1 MNRAESSR
9 YPARVPDS
17 LAALGLV
24 PPALRLPLP
33 GGGPQSA
40 AEVIDRI
47 VAATP
52 GREALVGRNGRFSY
66 AELDRAA
73 NRAANA
79 LAALGVAPGARV
91 AVCLPNDVHL
101 PILFLA
107 TQRLGALWVGVNRLL
122 APPEKAHLLRDSGAH
137 VYVTLASLADEIAA
151 QAELPELAHVIGV
164 SPGAGDCAWAARC
177 AAASEAR
184 PDVAN
189 DPFAPAAIAYTS
201 GTTGLPKG
209 AVHSAHNLLLP
220 GTISHLTRRVP
231 EGTRQGAVLPLTILN
246 LIVLEVLAPWID
258 GRTVVAIDRTDP
270 LGLAGWIRSER
281 VGAFSGV
288 PTIFHDL
295 LTHPEVK
302 AADLASL
309 VAPGVG
315 GSDVPPEL
323 VRLYR
328 ERFGRGVGIGY
339 GMTEA
344 PTAVTWSDGSVP
356 PGPGLCGKPLP
367 QVEVEIV
374 GDAGRALPAGEV
386 GEITVRA
393 ARSGPYAGVYTPMLG
408 YWRKPEA
415 TQQALRDGRYHT
427 GDLGE
432 LGADGN
438 LYIRG
443 RRGELI
449 LRGGANVYPA
459 EVERALQEHADVE
472 FAAVF
477 GVADERLGERVVAVV
492 QPKPGRAAPA
502 EDALRAFCAERIA
515 RYKLPD
521 RIASVA
527 ALPRNAMGKILKREL
542 RRLFDAA

>member
-1 MNRAESSR
+1 M
-9 YPARVPDS
+9 D

-24 PPALRLPLP
+24 PPHSRPPLP
-33 GGGPQSA
+33 GAGPQST
-40 AEVIDRI
+40 AEVIDRS
-47 VAATP
+47 VAQDPA
-52 GREALVGRNGRFSY
+52 REALVGRSGRFSY
-66 AELDRAA
+66 AALDRAA
-73 NRAANA
+73 NQAANA
-79 LAALGVAPGARV
+79 LAALGVGPGERV
-91 AVCLPNDVHL
+91 AACLPNDVQL

-122 APPEKAHLLRDSGAH
+122 APPEKAYLLRDSGAH
-137 VYVTLASLADEIAA
+137 VYVTLASLVREIEA
-151 QAELPELAHVIGV
+151 QPDLPELAHVIAV
-164 SPGAGDCAWAARC
+164 SPGVADCSWARRC

-184 PDVAN
+184 PAFAS

-201 GTTGLPKG
+201 GTTGFPKG

-220 GTISHLTRRVP
+220 GTISRLTRRVP

-246 LIVLEVLAPWID
+246 LVVLEVLAPWID
-258 GRTVVAIDRTDP
+258 GRTVVAVDRTDP
-270 LGLAGWIRSER
+270 VGLAEWIRSER

-309 VAPGVG
+309 VVPAVG
-315 GSDVPPEL
+315 GSDVPPEV

-328 ERFGRGVGIGY
+328 ERFGRAVGIGY

-356 PGPGLCGKPLP
+356 SAPGLCGKPLP
-367 QVEVEIV
+367 QVEIEIL
-374 GDAGRALPAGEV
+374 DESGRLLPAGEI
-386 GEITVRA
+386 GEITVGP
-393 ARSGPYAGVYTPMLG
+393 ARGGPYPGVYTPMLG

-415 TQQALRDGRYHT
+415 TAQALRAGRYHT
-427 GDLGE
+427 GDLGFVAE
-432 LGADGN
+432 DGN

-443 RRGELI
+443 RRNELI

-459 EVERALQEHADVE
+459 EVERALQSHADIE

-477 GVADERLGERVVAVV
+477 GIPDERLGERVVAVV
-492 QPKPGRAAPA
+492 QPRAGRTTPA
-502 EDALRAFCAERIA
+502 EDVLRAFCAEQIA

-527 ALPRNAMGKILKREL
+527 ALPRNAMGKVVKREL
-542 RRLFDAA
+542 RGLF